1 MTHLPF
7 VAASY
12 ALGVGIPVVL
22 GVSAALR
29 LLRVRRRLRAIDPR
43 EATP

>member
-12 ALGVGIPVVL
+12 ALGIGIPL
-22 GVSAALR
+22 SFAASAWTR
-29 LLRVRRRLRAIDPR
+29 LAAARRRLRAIDPR
-43 EATP
+43 EQA